1 MTPEDPETQR
11 PRQESGVAA
20 AGQERAES
28 GGRGAHGHGSRADT
42 RRTVT
47 SGSRGRSEGALRGR
61 ESNPAVT
68 FSGKDCGGSWPQV

>member
-20 AGQERAES
+20 AGLERAES

-42 RRTVT
+42 PHCHLWKPGKKR
-47 SGSRGRSEGALRGR
+47 GSPEG
-61 ESNPAVT
+61 P
-68 FSGKDCGGSWPQV
+68 